1 MTFELEADGMHF
13 YCSSP
18 AVTRK
23 LVERGARLVD
33 PEKTED
39 LRRAI
44 ESAGSQDEA
53 GAGTPPSRI

>member
-23 LVERGARLVD
+23 LVERGAKLID

-44 ESAGSQDEA
+44 ESTDPPDGSA
-53 GAGTPPSRI
+53 PGTPTPRV

>member
-23 LVERGARLVD
+23 LVERGAKLID
-33 PEKTED
+33 PEKSED

-44 ESAGSQDEA
+44 ESAGPQDGSA
-53 GAGTPPSRI
+53 AGTPTPRV

>member
-1 MTFELEADGMHF
+1 MTFELEADGVHF

-18 AVTRK
+18 AITRK

-33 PEKTED
+33 PERTED

-44 ESAGSQDEA
+44 ESTGSEEEPAAD
-53 GAGTPPSRI
+53 PSK